1 MNVYVAAK
9 DGFIKHVKITLLN
22 DKSTSIEHQ
31 DTIFHSDGVTYS
43 DFVASPNRAMVC
55 VFES

>member
-9 DGFIKHVKITLLN
+9 DGFIQHVNIKLLS
-22 DKSTSIEHQ
+22 DGSASIEHL
-31 DTIFHSDGVTYS
+31 DTVFHSEGVTYS

-55 VFES
+55 VFEA